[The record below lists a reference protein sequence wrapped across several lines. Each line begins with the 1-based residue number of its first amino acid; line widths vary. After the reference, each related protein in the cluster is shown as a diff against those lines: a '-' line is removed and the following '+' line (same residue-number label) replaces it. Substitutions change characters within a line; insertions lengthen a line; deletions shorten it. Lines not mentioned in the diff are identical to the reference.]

1 MNNLAGGA
9 WRGLEES
16 WGLWENFYFS
26 FYFHPISL
34 FSFTWELG
42 SGWACLDQFLA
53 DQVEREETNWMKVKV
68 LSPKSFCCS
77 LLLSVLD
84 TVLLTKVL
92 ANKTEKIFPASEC
105 SKDLLES
112 LSKIIKFLF

>member
-1 MNNLAGGA
+1 MEVPPPSANRGGEEVNNLAGGA

-26 FYFHPISL
+26 FYFHPRSL

-53 DQVEREETNWMKVKV
+53 DPSGTRGDKLDESE
-68 LSPKSFCCS
+68 SF
-77 LLLSVLD
+77 V
-84 TVLLTKVL
+84 T
-92 ANKTEKIFPASEC
+92 
-105 SKDLLES
+105 
-112 LSKIIKFLF
+112 